1 MLNVTPIRGNNQ
13 YAAAH
18 YFSAADD
25 YYGKDSPGEWQG
37 KGAQTL
43 GLTGSV
49 EHGELSRLLN
59 GELPNGERIQT
70 TFDPADKKKRMAL
83 DLTFSAP
90 KSVSMQALVAGD
102 RAVTDAHDKAVR
114 RAVDQV
120 EKLAEARK
128 KINGKSTR
136 ERTGN
141 MVVGKFRHEMSRA
154 KDPQLHT
161 HAVVLNMTQRSDGA
175 WRAVSNEDIF
185 RVQHQIDAIYKAEL
199 AKELQG
205 IGYEIRL
212 VDDKGS
218 FELAH
223 ITRDQIEAF
232 SARGLVIEEAL
243 ANEGKTR
250 ATATALEKQII
261 SLATR
266 PRKDERDRE
275 LVKQYWVEKSRE
287 LNIDYGPRSHL
298 DGRSYEPTES
308 GKKTGGR
315 DTDSATDM
323 TPASATDRG
332 FEYDEDSD
340 SIHTGA
346 SDGKASPEKSA
357 GRNNGKNYEPGDSSS
372 GRDIKTLPASITPA
386 QAVVQYAINHLTER
400 EAVVKESALMT
411 AATRRAVGLAGSEE
425 IKVEINRLIKQGTLI
440 EAVPAYQIADSKSG
454 TALSVEGWKSYLQE
468 IKGWTKAQTT
478 MYVNNAVK
486 QGSLVPAEKRYTTQ
500 KALKR
505 EKAIL
510 AIERT
515 GRNAV
520 APILAAAEVQK
531 ALANSTLNA
540 GQRSAVE
547 AIVSST
553 NRFVGIQGDAGTGK
567 TYTVQRAVDL
577 IKQTNELSAEEGAGF
592 RTVALAPYGN
602 QVKALKNEGLEAHTL
617 ASFLNTK
624 NKPINDKTVIVLD
637 ESGVVG
643 SRQMEQL
650 MRVVEKH
657 GARMVLLGDTKQ
669 TEAIEAGK
677 PFAQLQNGGMHT
689 ARISEIQRQKDP
701 ELKLAVEHAT
711 EGRVGQSL
719 SHIKHIE
726 ELPDATDRHRAIVN
740 DYIKLTEPERR
751 ETLIV
756 AGTNEA
762 RREINEMVRESL
774 DLKGKGREF
783 ETLTRVDMTQAQRRF
798 APSYAPGV
806 VIQPDKDY
814 PKFGLVRG
822 ETYTVKEAMP
832 GNMLIVQRQD
842 GTTTE
847 INPRKTTQLSVYNL
861 ERPELAVGDTIRI
874 NRNTPSLDLTNGDRM
889 RVAGIVGGAVHL
901 DSIEQKDGRPVRSLD
916 LPASKPLH
924 LEHAYASTVH
934 SSQGLTNDR
943 AMIALDTASRTTS
956 LNLYYVAIS
965 RAKHEARVYTNSV
978 AGLPAAIARRFDK
991 TTALS
996 IQKER
1001 TIQRQAQGLQ
1011 PIGAANGKQS
1021 IQHKQVD
1028 KKQLQTPPTEKK
1040 TKKFGEL
1047 GNP

>member
-1 MLNVTPIRGNNQ
+1 MINVTPIRGNNQ

-25 YYGKDSPGEWQG
+25 YYGKENPGEWQG
-37 KGAQTL
+37 KGATVL
-43 GLTGSV
+43 GLTGPV
-49 EHGELSRLLN
+49 EQAQLSRLLN
-59 GELPNGERIQT
+59 GQLPNGERIQT
-70 TFDPADKKKRMAL
+70 TFDPAEKMKRMGL

-102 RAVTDAHDKAVR
+102 LAVTAAHDKAVH
-114 RAVDQV
+114 RAVEQV

-128 KINGKSTR
+128 KIQGKSTR

-141 MVVGKFRHEMSRA
+141 MVVGKFRHQMSRA

-161 HAVVLNMTQRSDGA
+161 HAVILNMTQRSDGA
-175 WRAVSNEDIF
+175 WRAVSNEDVF

-212 VDDKGS
+212 VDDKGN

-232 SARGLVIEEAL
+232 SGRSKVIEEAL

-250 ATATALEKQII
+250 ATATSLEKQVI

-266 PRKDERDRE
+266 PRKDERDRDI
-275 LVKQYWVEKSRE
+275 VKQYWVEKSRE
-287 LNIDYGPRSHL
+287 LNIDYGARSRL
-298 DGRSYEPTES
+298 DGRDYETS
-308 GKKTGGR
+308 NKTTDGDNR
-315 DTDSATDM
+315 DSPSDHKNTDGH
-323 TPASATDRG
+323 DRTSRS
-332 FEYDEDSD
+332 DDS
-340 SIHTGA
+340 
-346 SDGKASPEKSA
+346 
-357 GRNNGKNYEPGDSSS
+357 N
-372 GRDIKTLPASITPA
+372 IKTLPANITPA
-386 QAVVQYAINHLTER
+386 QAIVQYAINHLTER

-411 AATRRAVGLAGSEE
+411 AAIRRAVGLAGSEE
-425 IKVEINRLIKQGTLI
+425 IKAEIKRLIQQGTLI
-440 EAVPAYQIADSKSG
+440 EAVPSYRIAEGNSG
-454 TALSVEGWKSYLQE
+454 IALSVEGWKSHLKE
-468 IKGWTKAQTT
+468 VKGWTNAQAT

-515 GRNAV
+515 GRGAV
-520 APILAAAEVQK
+520 LPILTAAEVQK
-531 ALANSTLNA
+531 ALEKSTLNP

-547 AIVSST
+547 TIVSTT

-567 TYTVQRAVDL
+567 TYTVNQAVAL
-577 IKQTNELSAEEGAGF
+577 ISQANEITAGEGSGY

-602 QVKALKNEGLEAHTL
+602 QVKALKIEGLEAHTL

-624 NKPINDKTVIVLD
+624 NKPIDDKTVIVLD

-650 MRVVEKH
+650 MRVVEKS

-677 PFAQLQNGGMHT
+677 PFAQLQIDGMQT
-689 ARISEIQRQKDP
+689 ARISDIQRQKDP
-701 ELKLAVEHAT
+701 ELKMAVEHAT
-711 EGRVGQSL
+711 EGRVGSSL
-719 SHIKHIE
+719 HHIKHIE
-726 ELPDATDRHRAIVN
+726 ELPDASERHTAIVN
-740 DYIKLTEPERR
+740 DYINLTEPERR

-756 AGTNEA
+756 AGTNAA
-762 RREINEMVRESL
+762 RREINDMVRHSL
-774 DLKGKGREF
+774 DLVGKGRQF
-783 ETLTRVDMTQAQRRF
+783 ETLIRVDMTQAQRRF

-806 VIQPDKDY
+806 VIQPDKNY

-822 ETYTVKEAMP
+822 EIYTVKEAMP
-832 GNMLIVQRQD
+832 GNKLILQTPD
-842 GTTTE
+842 GTTAE
-847 INPRKTTQLSVYNL
+847 INPRKTTQLSVYHL
-861 ERPELAVGDTIRI
+861 EKPELSVGDTIRI
-874 NRNTPSLDLTNGDRM
+874 NRNNPSLDLTNGDKM
-889 RVAGIVGGAVHL
+889 RITNILGGTVRL
-901 DSIEQKDGRPVRSLD
+901 DSIEQKNGQTVRSLE
-916 LPASKPLH
+916 LPANKPLH

-934 SSQGLTNDR
+934 SSQGLTSDR
-943 AMIALDTASRTTS
+943 AMIALDTTSRTTS

-965 RAKHEARVYTNSV
+965 RAKYEARIYTNSV
-978 AGLPAAIARRFDK
+978 AGLPAAIARCFDK
-991 TTALS
+991 TTALAV
-996 IQKER
+996 QNER
-1001 TIQRQAQGLQ
+1001 VLQRREQGLQ
-1011 PIGAANGKQS
+1011 RVGASDGKQS
-1021 IQHKQVD
+1021 IQRKAIEQKQATATTVE
-1028 KKQLQTPPTEKK
+1028 KKQK
-1040 TKKFGEL
+1040 GRS
-1047 GNP
+1047 GIGRV